1 MSPQTSDSLKQ
12 NGVLWGQR
20 KSKGLQLS
28 GFLWSICRFGDEITF
43 FLLVFLKGVTLI
55 KPVIFGNVSHYFG
68 KKRETDGHTHGWT
81 VFLRPFKNEVSGIF
95 SHENEF
101 FEKALD

>member
-1 MSPQTSDSLKQ
+1 MAS
-12 NGVLWGQR
+12 
-20 KSKGLQLS
+20 S
-28 GFLWSICRFGDEITF
+28 GDNARVKVCNRQVFLLSICCFGDEIIF

>member
-1 MSPQTSDSLKQ
+1 MASSGDNARVKVCNCQVFF
-12 NGVLWGQR
+12 GAFVVLVM
-20 KSKGLQLS
+20 KLPS
-28 GFLWSICRFGDEITF
+28 FY
-43 FLLVFLKGVTLI
+43 FLKGVTLI

>member
-1 MSPQTSDSLKQ
+1 MASSADNARVKVC
-12 NGVLWGQR
+12 NCHVFFHAF
-20 KSKGLQLS
+20 
-28 GFLWSICRFGDEITF
+28 FLFNDEITV

-95 SHENEF
+95 THENEF
-101 FEKALD
+101 FEKALDFGMKKNF